1 MCVCRVRARVS
12 AQCVPAEVCA
22 KKCMP
27 ATEVLLHGSTRAAR
41 VLLIVTPIT
50 RLFYRYT
57 DHHIF
62 FIVTLITTFF
72 LSLHRSPHFYRC
84 TDHHIF
90 YRYTDHHIF
99 VSLHRS
105 PHFVSLHRS
114 PHFLSLHRSP
124 HFYRY
129 TDHHIFYIV
138 SAVNILCLQH
148 KQHKQHEH
156 KPPPA
161 RLQ

>member
-62 FIVTLITTFF
+62 FIVAPITTFF
-72 LSLHRSPHFYRC
+72 IVTPI
-84 TDHHIF
+84 TIF
-90 YRYTDHHIF
+90 LYRYTDHHI
-99 VSLHRS
+99 L
-105 PHFVSLHRS
+105 
-114 PHFLSLHRSP
+114 
-124 HFYRY
+124 YRY
-129 TDHHIFYIV
+129 IDKHQTSSV
-138 SAVNILCLQH
+138 SGTLFVLFLFTLTTL
-148 KQHKQHEH
+148 ET
-156 KPPPA
+156 
-161 RLQ
+161 